1 MGQKVHPKIFRIGT
15 LFTWDSKWFA
25 RGQEYANRLRDDL
38 ELKNFLKKELKSAG
52 VARIEIER
60 TPNAMTVHLY
70 SARPGVIIGRQ
81 GSGIEELKK
90 KIKHLFFG
98 SKKISLM
105 ISVSEVDQPNLNA
118 QLVTQ
123 SMIEEL
129 EKRMPYRRVLKQA
142 IDRVQK
148 AGARGVKVM
157 VSGRL
162 NGAEIAN
169 SEMLTWGSVPLHT
182 IRAYVDYA
190 RGTARTMAGA
200 VGVKVWI
207 YRGEVFEEKTRKK

>member
-1 MGQKVHPKIFRIGT
+1 
-15 LFTWDSKWFA
+15 
-25 RGQEYANRLRDDL
+25 
-38 ELKNFLKKELKSAG
+38 
-52 VARIEIER
+52 
-60 TPNAMTVHLY
+60 
-70 SARPGVIIGRQ
+70 
-81 GSGIEELKK
+81 
-90 KIKHLFFG
+90 
-98 SKKISLM
+98 M
-105 ISVSEVDQPNLNA
+105 ISVSEVDQPNVNA
-118 QLVTQ
+118 QLVVQ
-123 SMIEEL
+123 GMIEEL
-129 EKRMPYRRVLKQA
+129 EKRMPYRRVLKQV

-200 VGVKVWI
+200 GGVKGWI
-207 YRGEVFEEKTRKK
+207 YRGEGFEEKTRRK

>member
-15 LFTWDSKWFA
+15 VFTWDSKWFA
-25 RGQEYANRLRDDL
+25 RGMEYTNRLREDIL
-38 ELKNFLKKELKSAG
+38 LKKFLKKELKSAG

-60 TPNAMTVHLY
+60 TPNAITVLIS

-81 GSGIEELKK
+81 GSGIEDLKK
-90 KIKHLFFG
+90 KIKKIFFG
-98 SKKISLM
+98 SSKISLM
-105 ISVSEVDQPNLNA
+105 VSVSEVEQPNLNA
-118 QLVTQ
+118 QLVSQ
-123 SMIEEL
+123 GMIEEL

-157 VSGRL
+157 ISGRL

-182 IRAYVDYA
+182 IRAYIDYA

-207 YRGEVFEEKTRKK
+207 YRGEVFEEKARKK

>member
-15 LFTWDSKWFA
+15 VFTWDSKWFA
-25 RGQEYANRLRDDL
+25 RGKEYSDRLREDIS
-38 ELKNFLKKELKSAG
+38 LKKFLKKELKTAG
-52 VARIEIER
+52 IARIEIER
-60 TPNAMTVHLY
+60 TPHAVTIHMY

-81 GSGIEELKK
+81 GSGVEELKK
-90 KIKHLFFG
+90 KIKKTFFG
-98 SKKISLM
+98 SSKISIM

-118 QLVTQ
+118 QLIAQ
-123 SMIEEL
+123 GMIEEL
-129 EKRMPYRRVLKQA
+129 EKRMPYRRVLKQV
-142 IDRVQK
+142 IDRAQK

-200 VGVKVWI
+200 IGVKVWI
-207 YRGEVFEEKTRKK
+207 YRGEIFEEKTRKK

>member
-25 RGQEYANRLRDDL
+25 RGQEYSNRLREDL
-38 ELKNFLKKELKSAG
+38 LLKKFLKNELKSAS

-60 TPNAMTVHLY
+60 TPNAVTIHVH

-81 GSGIEELKK
+81 GAGIEDLKK
-90 KIKHLFFG
+90 KIKQLFFG
-98 SKKISLM
+98 SKKVAIM
-105 ISVSEVDQPNLNA
+105 ISVSEVDQPNVNA

-182 IRAYVDYA
+182 IRAHVDYA

>member
-1 MGQKVHPKIFRIGT
+1 MNT

-25 RGQEYANRLRDDL
+25 HGPAYAEKLREDL
-38 ELKNFLKKELKSAG
+38 MLKKFLKKELKLAG
-52 VARIEIER
+52 IARIEIER
-60 TPNAMTVHLY
+60 TPNALTVQLA

-81 GSGIEELKK
+81 GAGIEELKK

-98 SKKISLM
+98 SKKIAIM
-105 ISVSEVDQPNLNA
+105 VSVNEVDQPNLNA
-118 QLVTQ
+118 QLMVQ
-123 SMIEEL
+123 GMIEEL

-182 IRAYVDYA
+182 IRAHVDYA
-190 RGTARTMAGA
+190 RGAAHTMAGT

-207 YRGEVFEEKTRKK
+207 YRGEVFEEKNRKK

>member
-25 RGQEYANRLRDDL
+25 RGQEYSDRLREDIL
-38 ELKNFLKKELKSAG
+38 IKKFLKKELKSAG

-60 TPNAMTVHLY
+60 TPNALTVQVH

-81 GSGIEELKK
+81 GAGIEELKK
-90 KIKHLFFG
+90 KLKKLFFG
-98 SKKISLM
+98 SKKIAIM
-105 ISVSEVDQPNLNA
+105 ISVNEVDQPNVNA
-118 QLVTQ
+118 QLVAQ
-123 SMIEEL
+123 SMMEEL

-200 VGVKVWI
+200 IGVKVWI
-207 YRGEVFEEKTRKK
+207 YRGEVFEEKARKK

>member
-1 MGQKVHPKIFRIGT
+1 MKT

-25 RGQEYANRLRDDL
+25 RGGEYVDRLREDL
-38 ELKNFLKKELKSAG
+38 ELKKFLKKELKTAG

-60 TPNAMTVHLY
+60 TPNALTIHVH

-81 GSGIEELKK
+81 GAGIEELKK
-90 KIKHLFFG
+90 KIKQMFFG
-98 SKKISLM
+98 SKKIAIM

-118 QLVTQ
+118 QLVTYG
-123 SMIEEL
+123 MIEEL

-169 SEMLTWGSVPLHT
+169 SEMLVWGSVPLHT

-200 VGVKVWI
+200 IGVKVWI
-207 YRGEVFEEKTRKK
+207 YRGEVFEEKNRKK